1 VENSTR
7 RAQAKLGLTSRVELT
22 AFFAPHGLRTQLAKI
37 GVADDV
43 LLIGATPQLE
53 DAKLTSLTEAERAVL
68 ALLIA
73 GSTNGDIAARRA
85 VSPRTVA
92 NQVQAIFRKFGAR
105 SRSDLMARLS
115 ERPAAGGVGN

>member
-22 AFFAPHGLRTQLAKI
+22 AFFAPHGLRKQLAKLSL
-37 GVADDV
+37 ADDM
-43 LLIGATPQLE
+43 LLVGASPLLE
-53 DAKLTSLTEAERAVL
+53 HARLTDLTEAERAVL
-68 ALLIA
+68 GLLIA

-105 SRSDLMARLS
+105 SRSELTARLN
-115 ERPAAGGVGN
+115 GT